1 MTLWQRVAIAA
12 AVVLVDLIAFAIP
25 LTAIGIA
32 YIVLARPTRFLDWV
46 LALYEHPKT

>member
-1 MTLWQRVAIAA
+1 M
-12 AVVLVDLIAFAIP
+12 
-25 LTAIGIA
+25 AIGIA